1 VKKQGILENQVKTV
15 YLSIGSNKGD
25 RLKNINM
32 TKYKLELNDIKIVD
46 CSKNYETLSWPDPK
60 NPKFINIVV
69 KVKTFFSPKKLL
81 LVCNKI
87 ENELGRFRIK
97 KNEPRT
103 CDIDIIDYNKEIIY
117 VKGNKYLNIPHPEIS
132 KRNFVLLP
140 LYDVSKSWRHPKTKI
155 SIDKLINLLK
165 IDDLRGIKQI

>member
-1 VKKQGILENQVKTV
+1 MKKQGILENQVKTV

-46 CSKNYETLSWPDPK
+46 CSNNYETLSWPDPK

-117 VKGNKYLNIPHPEIS
+117 VKGTKYLNIPHPEIS
-132 KRNFVLLP
+132 KRNFVLL
-140 LYDVSKSWRHPKTKI
+140 
-155 SIDKLINLLK
+155 SIN
-165 IDDLRGIKQI
+165 